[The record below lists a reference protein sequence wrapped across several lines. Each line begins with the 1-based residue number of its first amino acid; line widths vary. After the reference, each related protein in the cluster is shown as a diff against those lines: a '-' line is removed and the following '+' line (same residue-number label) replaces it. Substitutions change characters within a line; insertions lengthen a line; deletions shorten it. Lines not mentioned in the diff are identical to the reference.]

1 MSEVSVFVTV
11 LLALLA
17 LVAGLFIGFLVGL
30 RYRPETPLQNMPPT
44 EPAVGQAALNTQLT
58 TQLSAHLRP
67 LHDSLATLSGKVQQF
82 EVNQREN
89 LAGLRSQLKSAQL
102 VDQQILEATLGLDS
116 ALRNTSKRGSW
127 GEASLRRVL
136 ELSGLTKQI
145 DFVEQAHLENE
156 LGKVVGIPDAI
167 VHLPNQA
174 ALIID
179 AKVPL
184 DVYLEAADYEDPQQL
199 RLHAQAVR
207 RHVNVLAKRE
217 YQQQL
222 TTAVDSVILFM
233 PSEALVSASF
243 QGDPT
248 VFDQALQQGVIIVG
262 PSGLMTLLRSV
273 GHLWSRQ
280 SLNDD
285 AAEILQLGNTL
296 TQRLGRLSALLT
308 SLGKHLQATVGA
320 YNDVVASFESRFKTP
335 LRAISTLEAKVAP
348 EVKPTDAYLR
358 LPDAESDET

>member
-1 MSEVSVFVTV
+1 MYEVSIFVSV

-17 LVAGLFIGFLVGL
+17 LVCGLFLGFIAGL
-30 RYRPETPLQNMPPT
+30 RYRQSSVSADNSQSHV
-44 EPAVGQAALNTQLT
+44 ALT
-58 TQLSAHLRP
+58 TQLSSQLRP
-67 LHDSLATLSGKVQQF
+67 LHDSLTSLSGKVQQF

-89 LAGLRSQLKSAQL
+89 LAGLRSQLKASQL
-102 VDQQILEATLGLDS
+102 VDQQILETTLGLDS

-145 DFVEQAHLENE
+145 DFLEQVPLENE
-156 LGKVVGIPDAI
+156 LGKVEGIPDAI
-167 VHLPNQA
+167 VHLPNRA

-179 AKVPL
+179 SKVPL
-184 DVYLEAADYEDPQQL
+184 DAYLEAEDFTDPQQL

-207 RHVNVLAKRE
+207 RHVATLTKRD
-217 YQQQL
+217 YQRQL
-222 TTAVDSVILFM
+222 STAIDSVILFM

-280 SLNDD
+280 SLNED
-285 AAEILQLGNTL
+285 AAEILRLGTIL
-296 TQRLGRLSALLT
+296 TQRLGRLSTLLT
-308 SLGKHLQATVGA
+308 SLGKHLQSAVGA

-335 LRAISTLEAKVAP
+335 LRAISALEAKVSA
-348 EVKPTDAYLR
+348 ETKPVDLALR
-358 LPDAESDET
+358 LPHSEVSADS